1 MLYCLW
7 EEVVDSLKLQM
18 IMFGS
23 WSSNFFFFAGLSALT
38 TGLKRVE
45 SLILAE
51 FSLSLRKEWA
61 ALGNMSKQKAM
72 TEFVKLLHRC
82 CHLFSTYVTSHK
94 IEKEEQEKKR

>member
-51 FSLSLRKEWA
+51 FSLSQEGMGCPWKHV
-61 ALGNMSKQKAM
+61 KAKSYDRICEAP
-72 TEFVKLLHRC
+72 T
-82 CHLFSTYVTSHK
+82 
-94 IEKEEQEKKR
+94 